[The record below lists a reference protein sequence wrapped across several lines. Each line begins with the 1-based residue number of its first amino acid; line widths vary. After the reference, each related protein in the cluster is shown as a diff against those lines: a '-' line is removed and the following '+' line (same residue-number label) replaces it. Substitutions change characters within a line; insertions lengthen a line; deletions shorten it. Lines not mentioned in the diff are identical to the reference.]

1 MSLSVRQQQ
10 VLHVLVDEYIHHAV
24 PVASESVAHK
34 MPTPVS
40 PATVRNELAALEE
53 EGYVLRPH
61 TSAGGVPSD
70 KAYRA
75 YVESLGEVSEPSRQV
90 KQLIKRSLPSSPMDV
105 EARNRAAVRL
115 LAELV
120 HVMAVATVPIASN
133 ARWKHVDLVH
143 LQGLVAL
150 LIVVLEGS
158 ARLKQQQVLLREPM
172 TQDQLTQLAN
182 KLNAKLAGLST
193 EEVQARSGDLSALEQ
208 EFVGLALAFM
218 RQEER
223 TANTEHFVDGLR
235 HILTYPELAEGTKA
249 RALAEVLEYQQ
260 LVKTLLEN
268 MPGRG
273 VVRVTIGT
281 ENKEDLLRPFTIVF
295 ARYGTDSGGDGVL
308 GVLGPTRLEY
318 ATAISNVRYLAA
330 RMGDIAEGGS

>member
-1 MSLSVRQQQ
+1 
-10 VLHVLVDEYIHHAV
+10 VLVDEYIHHAI

-34 MPTPVS
+34 MPVPVS
-40 PATVRNELAALEE
+40 PATIRNEIAALEE

-90 KQLIKRSLPSSPMDV
+90 KQLIKRSLPVSPMDV

-120 HVMAVATVPIASN
+120 HVMAVATVPMATQT
-133 ARWKHVDLVH
+133 RWKHVDLVH
-143 LQGLVAL
+143 LQGLLVL
-150 LIVVLEGS
+150 LIIVMEGS

-193 EEVQARSGDLSALEQ
+193 DEVQAKSAELTTLEQ

-223 TANTEHFVDGLR
+223 TANPEHFVDGLR
-235 HILTYPELAEGTKA
+235 HILAYPELAEGTKA

-260 LVKTLLEN
+260 LAKTLLEN

-273 VVRVTIGT
+273 IVRVTIGT

-295 ARYGTDSGGDGVL
+295 ARYGTDAGGDGVV

-318 ATAISNVRYLAA
+318 AAAISNVRYLATL
-330 RMGDIAEGGS
+330 MGEASEGGS